1 MTEPSEV
8 SDPPEKRRW
17 WRRPGPVGGKPL
29 PLDEEQWVDRIVAR
43 GIYRIALISVISIAI
58 ISGQN
63 SLLQAEVVGAFVSLF
78 RPDSDT
84 FSDAEV
90 VQFTDE
96 SISVLGNVAAA
107 GVGALAGW
115 WSGRLSARKGQLAIE
130 RDDDSDDDY

>member
-1 MTEPSEV
+1 
-8 SDPPEKRRW
+8 
-17 WRRPGPVGGKPL
+17 L

-58 ISGQN
+58 ISGLN

-130 RDDDSDDDY
+130 HDDDSDDDY